1 MLLYRFLMFSICSAC
16 WVLILSKKRY
26 VKILVQVN
34 WKKKLVSQK
43 LYFQVIGFLG
53 ASWELREAK
62 MVVMF
67 LMRYLG
73 SLVMFFIGVAME
85 SEFFLL
91 NSYNLCYLD

>member
-1 MLLYRFLMFSICSAC
+1 M
-16 WVLILSKKRY
+16 KRY

-62 MVVMF
+62 VVVML

-73 SLVMFFIGVAME
+73 SLVMFFIGVAMD
-85 SEFFLL
+85 SKFFLL
-91 NSYNLCYLD
+91 NSYNSCYLD

>member
-1 MLLYRFLMFSICSAC
+1 MFSFCSAW

-43 LYFQVIGFLG
+43 LYFQVIDFLG
-53 ASWELREAK
+53 ASWDLREAK
-62 MVVMF
+62 MVVML

-85 SEFFLL
+85 PEFFLL
-91 NSYNLCYLD
+91 NSYNSCYLD